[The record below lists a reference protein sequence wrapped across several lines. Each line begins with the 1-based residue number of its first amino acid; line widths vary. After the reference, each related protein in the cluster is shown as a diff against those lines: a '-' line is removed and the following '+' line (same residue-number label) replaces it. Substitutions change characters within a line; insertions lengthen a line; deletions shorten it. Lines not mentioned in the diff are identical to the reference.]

1 MSNKA
6 GWGTVL
12 PGFAAALLVAACGG
26 TMRPDLA
33 HLYATHGDTAQQP
46 PVIVIPGI
54 LGSRLRNARTGEQV
68 WPGSLS
74 NLLLGDQS
82 QLALRFDPAT
92 LEVQPDDLA
101 PDGLFEQALG
111 QDYYGQILR
120 TLERDGGFVRA
131 RSGQGCRHDVRRY
144 HVFDYDWRQDNVHT
158 ARKLDE
164 LIEAIRRDCG
174 DPALKVDVIAH
185 SMGGLITR
193 YYLRYGTRDVLDDNA
208 LEPNLEGSRKVRRA
222 VLLGTPN
229 LGSVGSLHGFLEGR
243 RIGFSRVPPDVLASM
258 PSVYQLFPHPL
269 NAWLVGPDGQ
279 ELLRDL
285 FEVDIWRRFGWSIF
299 DPQIRLRLA
308 DRGFDTAAVEAF
320 ERYFEKRL
328 ERARRFV
335 WSLSRK
341 APPMDTR
348 LILFGGD
355 CLPTPAR
362 MVVEEQDGDSVL
374 RLEPDAVRDR
384 RPGVDY
390 TRLMLEPGDGVV
402 TKASLLARDNL
413 DPAAPRHPHVD
424 FPIAGAFFLCAEHG
438 MLTGNLSFQD
448 NLLHALLSRDW
459 P

>member
-1 MSNKA
+1 MIRSPGAA
-6 GWGTVL
+6 GIACALVL
-12 PGFAAALLVAACGG
+12 LGACSGEP
-26 TMRPDLA
+26 MRPDLA
-33 HLYATHGDTAQQP
+33 QLYATRAAVAQQP

-54 LGSRLRNARTGEQV
+54 LGSRLRDARTGTQV
-68 WPGSLS
+68 WPGSIG
-74 NLLLGDQS
+74 NLLLGDQA

-92 LEVQPDDLA
+92 LEVLPDDLV

-111 QDYYGQILR
+111 QDYYGEILR
-120 TLERDGGFVRA
+120 TLKRDGGFVRA
-131 RSGQGCRHDVRRY
+131 HVGQGCRRDVRRY
-144 HVFDYDWRQDNVHT
+144 HVFDYDWRQDNVQT
-158 ARKLDE
+158 ARRLDA

-208 LEPNLEGSRKVRRA
+208 LEPNLDGSRKIRRA

-229 LGSVGSLHGFLEGR
+229 LGSVGSLQGFLEGR
-243 RIGFSRVPPDVLASM
+243 RIGFNRVPPDVLASM
-258 PSVYQLFPHPL
+258 PSVYELFPHPL
-269 NAWLVGPDGQ
+269 NAWLVKPDGE

-285 FEVDIWRRFGWSIF
+285 FEVDLWRDFHWSIF
-299 DPQIRLRLA
+299 DPAIRARLA
-308 DRGFDTAAVEAF
+308 RRGFDADAVAAF

-335 WSLSRK
+335 WALSRK
-341 APPMDTR
+341 APPMEDTR
-348 LILFGGD
+348 VILFGGD

-362 MVVEEQDGDSVL
+362 LLVEEQDGDSVL
-374 RLEPDAVRDR
+374 RMDPDSVRDR

-390 TRLMLEPGDGVV
+390 ARLMLEPGDGVV

-413 DPAAPRHPHVD
+413 DPVAPRHPHVD